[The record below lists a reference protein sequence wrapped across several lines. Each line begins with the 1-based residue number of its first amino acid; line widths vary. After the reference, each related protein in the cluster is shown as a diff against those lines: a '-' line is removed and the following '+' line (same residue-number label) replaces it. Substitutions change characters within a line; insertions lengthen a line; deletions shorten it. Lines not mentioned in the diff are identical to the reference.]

1 MPNWR
6 RILLFALMAVT
17 YIIPC
22 SIAGYAVAAYILG
35 RDMRFSSPTL
45 WVGLAISI
53 TLSAAIASEIKAGG
67 FLTRPF
73 VRLIMQGD
81 IIKLRRIWKNH
92 FDIEKEIE
100 EISTQVTNEE
110 ERKRLESAV
119 VRQKE
124 NHNELL
130 EISEKVKFY
139 TGVDVKPNEI
149 EN

>member
-1 MPNWR
+1 
-6 RILLFALMAVT
+6 
-17 YIIPC
+17 
-22 SIAGYAVAAYILG
+22 
-35 RDMRFSSPTL
+35 
-45 WVGLAISI
+45 
-53 TLSAAIASEIKAGG
+53 
-67 FLTRPF
+67 
-73 VRLIMQGD
+73 MQGD